1 MPYCC
6 SRCSHWPCNGWN
18 DLLLRQLHLKMGVS
32 VTKNS
37 RMSAIV
43 YMVCVGCSCHL
54 KFPWTLVVNFICFIN
69 IQCKQ
74 VARPCLKSSSIQ
86 AIKAKTAVI
95 TKAGKWPGHI
105 PQISLRAVIVRPHNP
120 SNPRP
125 LWKAFLL
132 NPQETLYKPCALH
145 SSLIFFSPKQRQPGG
160 SPEFPPPNKPYV
172 WHLLFSVRV
181 VCKKEKEWITCER
194 LDQKTVGFRE
204 GKKPVENKVTY
215 RKSGSA

>member
-6 SRCSHWPCNGWN
+6 SRCLHCPCNGWK
-18 DLLLRQLHLKMGVS
+18 DLLLGQLHLKMGVS

-43 YMVCVGCSCHL
+43 YMVCVGCSYHL
-54 KFPWTLVVNFICFIN
+54 KLPWTLVVNFICFIN

-132 NPQETLYKPCALH
+132 NPQETLYKPCALP
-145 SSLIFFSPKQRQPGG
+145 SSLI
-160 SPEFPPPNKPYV
+160 
-172 WHLLFSVRV
+172 LFSQAEAARRV
-181 VCKKEKEWITCER
+181 SWVFPS
-194 LDQKTVGFRE
+194 Q
-204 GKKPVENKVTY
+204 
-215 RKSGSA
+215 

>member
-6 SRCSHWPCNGWN
+6 SRCLHCPCNGWK
-18 DLLLRQLHLKMGVS
+18 DLLLGQLHLKMGVS

-54 KFPWTLVVNFICFIN
+54 KLPWTFINFICFIN

-74 VARPCLKSSSIQ
+74 VARLCLKSSSNQ

-120 SNPRP
+120 SNLRP
-125 LWKAFLL
+125 LWKAFAL
-132 NPQETLYKPCALH
+132 NPKKPCINPVLCPV
-145 SSLIFFSPKQRQPGG
+145 LWFFSPKQRQPEG
-160 SPEFPPPNKPYV
+160 SPEFFPPNKSLV
-172 WHLLFSVRV
+172 WHLLFSVTLLYALAPN
-181 VCKKEKEWITCER
+181 C
-194 LDQKTVGFRE
+194 
-204 GKKPVENKVTY
+204 
-215 RKSGSA
+215 

>member
-1 MPYCC
+1 
-6 SRCSHWPCNGWN
+6 
-18 DLLLRQLHLKMGVS
+18 MGLS

-54 KFPWTLVVNFICFIN
+54 KLPWTLVVNFICFIN

-74 VARPCLKSSSIQ
+74 VARLCLKSSSNQ

-95 TKAGKWPGHI
+95 TKAGKCPGHF

-120 SNPRP
+120 SNLRP

-132 NPQETLYKPCALH
+132 NPQETLYKPCALP
-145 SSLIFFSPKQRQPGG
+145 SSLIFFLPSRGSQGG
-160 SPEFPPPNKPYV
+160 LLSFPLPIN
-172 WHLLFSVRV
+172 LM
-181 VCKKEKEWITCER
+181 
-194 LDQKTVGFRE
+194 
-204 GKKPVENKVTY
+204 
-215 RKSGSA
+215 